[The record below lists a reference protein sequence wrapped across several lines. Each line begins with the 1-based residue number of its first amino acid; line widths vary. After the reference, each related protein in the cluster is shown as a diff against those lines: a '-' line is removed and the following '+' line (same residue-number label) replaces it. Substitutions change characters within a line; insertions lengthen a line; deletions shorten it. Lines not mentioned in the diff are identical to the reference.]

1 MYLMVGSVD
10 NDERKEAIAEC
21 LIEHLE
27 EAVPVTGLHSFII
40 LILLKLLLHSVKKET
55 AVP

>member
-1 MYLMVGSVD
+1 MVGSID
-10 NDERKEAIAEC
+10 NDEREEAITER
-21 LIEHLE
+21 LVEHLE
-27 EAVPVTGLHSFII
+27 EATPVAWLHSFII